1 VPRDASAEIGYPHRR
16 GTLPQSPTLPTP
28 WLPAYSLLPPSLPAA
43 HVGVL
48 LHGILGSARNLR
60 SMAQQ
65 LAAQLPDWQ
74 WLLVD
79 LCGHGDSTGAPAPH
93 SVQACVADVTALC
106 QHLGLQPSAVIG
118 HSFGGKVAL
127 ELARPQSADLWP
139 RLRQVWALDTQ
150 PHLTQ
155 RDDAGKS
162 GVLQV
167 LEALR
172 EVPQPLAQRSDVVR
186 ELLARGQPQAI
197 AQWMTTNVVQ
207 GPDGLRWRFDLDVIE
222 LLLASYFATD
232 SWPALR
238 EPAAGV
244 DVHLLRAGREP
255 RWTGQLI
262 AELDAA
268 RHPRLHVHVL
278 ANAGHW
284 VHVDDLPG
292 LLGILTPALAS
303 IPQ

>member
-1 VPRDASAEIGYPHRR
+1 MDN
-16 GTLPQSPTLPTP
+16 P
-28 WLPAYSLLPPSLPAA
+28 WLPAYSLLPPSLPGAR
-43 HVGVL
+43 VGVL
-48 LHGILGSARNLR
+48 LHGILGSGRNLR

-79 LCGHGDSTGAPAPH
+79 LRGHGDSTGAPAPH
-93 SVQACVADVTALC
+93 NVQACVGDLAALC
-106 QHLGLQPSAVIG
+106 RHLGVQPSAVIG

-127 ELARPQSADLWP
+127 ELARPQPADLWP

-150 PHLTQ
+150 PHLTP
-155 RDDAGKS
+155 RDDTAKG

-172 EVPQPLAQRSDVVR
+172 EVPQPLAQRSDVIR

-207 GPDGLRWRFDLDVIE
+207 ATDGLRWRFDLDIIDQ
-222 LLLASYFATD
+222 LLASYFATD

-238 EPAAGV
+238 EPAAGL

-255 RWTGQLI
+255 RWTGQLL
-262 AELDAA
+262 AELEAA
-268 RHPRLHVHVL
+268 HHPRLHVHVL

-292 LLGILTPALAS
+292 LLSILAPSLAS
-303 IPQ
+303 LPL